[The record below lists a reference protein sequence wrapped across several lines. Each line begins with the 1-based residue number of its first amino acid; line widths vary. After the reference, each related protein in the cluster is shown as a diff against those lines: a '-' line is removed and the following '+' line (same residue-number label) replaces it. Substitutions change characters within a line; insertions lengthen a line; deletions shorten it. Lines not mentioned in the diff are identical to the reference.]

1 MSESPA
7 PQPSGAASPQ
17 EPAALLDQLLESLF
31 EDFVFWFERGL
42 LLLEHTPEPLLPPGE
57 RNGLR
62 HDLQEGLRAIAAARA
77 LRGACSAPMAVDLEA
92 MAPWHRLMMRVW
104 SLSSLLR
111 AAGVA
116 LPEGG

>member
-1 MSESPA
+1 MQLCPDRK
-7 PQPSGAASPQ
+7 QG
-17 EPAALLDQLLESLF
+17 LDQAKTVSLLGELF
-31 EDFVFWFERGL
+31 PADPMVIGML
-42 LLLEHTPEPLLPPGE
+42 LAVVGLLPPLAG
-57 RNGLR
+57 
-62 HDLQEGLRAIAAARA
+62 AIAAARA

>member
-62 HDLQEGLRAIAAARA
+62 HDLHW
-77 LRGACSAPMAVDLEA
+77 CWPAPQSIG
-92 MAPWHRLMMRVW
+92 HTF
-104 SLSSLLR
+104 S
-111 AAGVA
+111 
-116 LPEGG
+116 